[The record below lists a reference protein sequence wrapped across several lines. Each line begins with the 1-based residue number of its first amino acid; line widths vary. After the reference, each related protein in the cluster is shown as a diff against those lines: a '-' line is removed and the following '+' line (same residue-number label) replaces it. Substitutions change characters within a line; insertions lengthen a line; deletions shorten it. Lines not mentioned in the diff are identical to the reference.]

1 MKAALLSLAILGT
14 QLTTPVADSLPKIGS
29 EKLCKARA
37 AEDRMRKFA
46 ELESVEDCV
55 REQNDARQKLDSAWS
70 ATERAVRNRCKAQSI
85 ALGTL
90 SYVDLLICIQM
101 AEDLKSPLSGAKS
114 ANRPSPGK

>member
-1 MKAALLSLAILGT
+1 MKVALLSLAILGA
-14 QLTTPVADSLPKIGS
+14 QVTTPIADSVPKIGS

-46 ELESVEDCV
+46 ELQSVADCI
-55 REQNDARQKLDSAWS
+55 REQNDARDRLGPAWS
-70 ATERAVRNRCKAQSI
+70 ASDRAVRNRCKAQSV

-101 AEDLKSPLSGAKS
+101 AEDLKSPLPGAKS
-114 ANRPSPGK
+114 ANPPSPGK